1 LGRKLQIAVRPK
13 RWSRSH
19 IATRRVSEGR
29 ETRGYLAY
37 ASGYHDAL
45 GKAQIAEFA
54 ILCSTMSAN
63 STSKHFPK
71 LLDVAREAAVAGGGV
86 AERYFHEG
94 VEMRTKES
102 YNLVSDADVQAEEM
116 IVKTIHSHFPDH
128 AILGEEVYSGDTTAE
143 HLWIVDPI
151 DGTNNFAHQI
161 PHFAVSIAYYRSGQ
175 AQAGVVFNPIS
186 KEWHWTMRGEG
197 AWYNGN
203 QVHVAETRQ
212 LTEALVGVGFY
223 YDRGAMMEAT
233 LVSIRDLFRKQIHG
247 IRRFGTAS
255 LDLCFVGRGLFGAYF
270 EYELSAWDFA
280 AGALFVEEAGGRT
293 TNCDG
298 DPLPV
303 GKTSMLATN
312 GHLHDAILEVIRP
325 HWRKLRA

>member
-1 LGRKLQIAVRPK
+1 MV
-13 RWSRSH
+13 
-19 IATRRVSEGR
+19 
-29 ETRGYLAY
+29 
-37 ASGYHDAL
+37 
-45 GKAQIAEFA
+45 
-54 ILCSTMSAN
+54 ILCSTMSTQYRHLAN
-63 STSKHFPK
+63 P
-71 LLDVAREAAVAGGGV
+71 LEVAREAAAAGGGV

-94 VEMRTKES
+94 VQMRTKES

-116 IVKTIHSHFPDH
+116 IVQTIRRHFPDH
-128 AILGEEVYSGDTTAE
+128 AILGEEVYAGDTAAE

-175 AQAGVVFNPIS
+175 PQCGTVFNPIT
-186 KEWHWTMRGEG
+186 KEWHWTQRGGG
-197 AWYNGN
+197 AWYNDK
-203 QVHVAETRQ
+203 QVRIAQHRQ

-233 LVSIRDLFRKQIHG
+233 LMSIRDLFRKQIHG

-255 LDLCFVGRGLFGAYF
+255 LDLCFVGRGMFSAYF
-270 EYELSAWDFA
+270 EFELSAWDFA
-280 AGALFVEEAGGRT
+280 AGALFVQEAGGRT

-298 DPLPV
+298 GPLPI

-312 GHLHDAILEVIRP
+312 GLLHDGILQVIQP
-325 HWRKLRA
+325 HWNSLKA